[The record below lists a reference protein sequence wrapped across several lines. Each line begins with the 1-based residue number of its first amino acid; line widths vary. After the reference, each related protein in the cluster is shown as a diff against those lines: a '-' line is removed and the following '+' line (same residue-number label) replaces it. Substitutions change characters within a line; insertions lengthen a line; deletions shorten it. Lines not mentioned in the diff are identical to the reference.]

1 MPKQKMSPDEFSACR
16 KRLEQVWKNRVVDEG
31 LLHRAWHD
39 AQEVAAL
46 LYEAFGATQVFV
58 FGSLTEPMWFT
69 KGSDIDIAVSG
80 LSNDLYDKARIKI
93 MNFDSAFKIDLINF
107 DTSKGLFRERIKH
120 QAISIEKGTRPVL
133 WQTLY
138 KHLQRQVFPA
148 EDGDIYEM
156 NRKRLTQRI
165 NDELEKIDGILERIQ
180 RGLDN
185 IDVLPIAAREF
196 IENTIATDLAD
207 VYRGVENIF
216 LRIAREVDMHVPTGS
231 RWHTFNSKF
240 LACKLCQKGLLT
252 QMTEKRPER
261 PPVISENTS
270 LQLEDLLD
278 FRHKVNN
285 IYGRELRY
293 EKTIPHAKSID
304 LLFAKVSQDLNTFT
318 DSLEKREEDALK
330 CKNQ

>member
-1 MPKQKMSPDEFSACR
+1 MLKQQMSPDELSACR

-31 LLHRAWHD
+31 LLHQAWHTVH
-39 AQEVAAL
+39 EVASL
-46 LYEAFGATQVFV
+46 LYEQFNASQVFV

-80 LSNDLYDKARIKI
+80 LSNDAYDKAYGKVIY
-93 MNFDSAFKIDLINF
+93 FDAPFKIDFINF
-107 DTSKGLFRERIKH
+107 DRLKGLFRERVKH
-120 QAISIEKGTRPVL
+120 QAIPIERGVQPVL

-138 KHLQRQVFPA
+138 KHLQRQVFST

-165 NDELEKIDGILERIQ
+165 NDELDKIDGTLERIQ
-180 RGLDN
+180 KGLEKIEIVP
-185 IDVLPIAAREF
+185 IDIKEF

-231 RWHTFNSKF
+231 RWHKNL
-240 LACKLCQKGLLT
+240 LA

-261 PPVISENTS
+261 PPVISERTS
-270 LQLEDLLD
+270 VQLEDLLE

-285 IYGRELRY
+285 IYGKELRY

-304 LLFAKVSQDLNTFT
+304 SLFANVSRDLNTFT
-318 DSLEKREEDALK
+318 DSLEKREENA
-330 CKNQ
+330 